1 MSSITTRLRQLRDVG
16 VRGGAKSVY
25 YSLRHTSSASALV
38 FTSQVITDISANT
51 TFDVN
56 NRFTVGTGRRG
67 ATHPRIGRS
76 KVSTVGSASVSHTG
90 EVMASIGPAS
100 VLHVEGD
107 FSMGDSYINGHS
119 RILCGDEISIG
130 DGVAMAWNIE
140 LLDDDRHAI
149 SVDGE
154 RTDQS
159 TPIKIEDDVWVGH
172 DVSVHKGVTI
182 HEGSIVASDSVV
194 TSDVPPNTLVAGTPA
209 KVVREDVEWG

>member
-1 MSSITTRLRQLRDVG
+1 MARVRTRLRQLRDVG
-16 VRGGAKSVY
+16 ARGGAKSIY
-25 YSLRHTSSASALV
+25 YSLRHTSSVSALV
-38 FTSQVITDISANT
+38 FTSQVITDISPNT

-56 NRFTVGTGRRG
+56 NRFTVGTGRQD

-76 KVSTVGSASVSHTG
+76 KVSTDQESSVSHTG
-90 EVMASIGPAS
+90 KDMAIIGPAS

-149 SVDGE
+149 SVDGR
-154 RTDQS
+154 RTNQS
-159 TPIKIEDDVWVGH
+159 APIRIEDDVWVGH
-172 DVSVHKGVTI
+172 DVSIHKGVTI
-182 HEGSIVASDSVV
+182 HEGGVVASDSVV
-194 TSDVPPNTLVAGTPA
+194 TSNVPPNTLVAGTPA
-209 KVVREDVEWG
+209 EVVREDVEWG